1 MRSMKRKIK
10 VTTECPG
17 LFPKKRRSG
26 NTTRQ
31 ANWAV
36 EMILQG
42 STVKIKDHSLL
53 KVESERLFSIVIKR
67 LEEEHYLEKLISKEQ
82 IDINP
87 KTLVIELC

>member
-1 MRSMKRKIK
+1 MRAMKRKVK

-17 LFPKKRRSG
+17 LLLKKRRSG

-31 ANWAV
+31 VNWAV

-42 STVKIKDHSLL
+42 FTVKIKDHTLL
-53 KVESERLFSIVIKR
+53 KAQSERMFGIVIRR
-67 LEEEHYLEKLISKEQ
+67 LEEEHNLERLMSNEKITV
-82 IDINP
+82 NP